1 MASAAPTVR
10 PSHHG
15 DRGSVRRR
23 LVVASAAAIL
33 SLSAGLSTGV
43 AASSPLGDPAVIPQ
57 WNLIAQSTL
66 LGDATKRPQEHFLY
80 LAFMNIAIY
89 DAVVG
94 IDGRYEPYSL
104 HASPPAGASDQ
115 AAAVAAAYRI
125 LWTYSPYAQS
135 TLNGLY
141 ATSLAAIPPSQAKDD
156 GIAFGTLAADNLIA
170 LRANDGR
177 NANITFDKPPAP
189 GVWRPTP
196 PAFAPMFVPWMGSV
210 TPLVLKSGA
219 QFGEPGLPYSLTSK
233 QYTTDFNEVKSMGGN
248 AATGS
253 NRTADQTATALFFSG
268 NAQVQ
273 YTGALIDQATKR
285 SFDIVDTARLF
296 AAVNTSIADAL
307 ISVWHAKL
315 LYGFWRPITAITL
328 ADTDGNPDTT
338 INASWVP
345 LIPTGTPAYPEYV
358 SGYSGVTGAFSR
370 SLQQTLG
377 TGQLDI
383 TVGSTAAAG
392 TRQFAKAGDLNEA
405 VINARIWL
413 GIHFRAADVDGVK
426 MGQHA
431 ANWVLGHAFQP
442 LGG

>member
-1 MASAAPTVR
+1 MLLAP
-10 PSHHG
+10 
-15 DRGSVRRR
+15 
-23 LVVASAAAIL
+23 
-33 SLSAGLSTGV
+33 SAGIATGIW
-43 AASSPLGDPAVIPQ
+43 ASSPLGDPGVIPQ

-94 IDGRYEPYSL
+94 IDGRYEPYGL
-104 HASPPAGASDQ
+104 HASPPTGASDQ
-115 AAAVAAAYRI
+115 AAAVAAAHHI
-125 LWTYSPYAQS
+125 LETYSPYAQA
-135 TLNGLY
+135 TLDVAY
-141 ATSLAAIPPSQAKDD
+141 ATSLAAIPPSQAKTD
-156 GIAFGTLAADNLIA
+156 GITFGILSADTIIA

-177 NANITFDKPPAP
+177 NANITYGKAPAP

-196 PAFAPMFVPWMGSV
+196 PAFLPMFVPWMGAV

-233 QYTTDFNEVKSMGGN
+233 RYTTEFNEVKSMGGN

-273 YTGALIDQATKR
+273 YTGGLIDQAVTR
-285 SFDIVDTARLF
+285 NLDIVDSARLF

-307 ISVWHAKL
+307 ICVWHAKL
-315 LYGFWRPITAITL
+315 LYGFWRPITAINL

-338 INASWVP
+338 VNTTWVP
-345 LIPTGTPAYPEYV
+345 LLTTPPYPDYV
-358 SGYSGVTGAFSR
+358 SGYSGVTGAFTR
-370 SLQQTLG
+370 SLQKTLG
-377 TGQLDI
+377 TGQLDLTLQS
-383 TVGSTAAAG
+383 TVVAG
-392 TRQFAKAGDLNEA
+392 TRPFAKAGDLNEA

-413 GIHFRAADVDGVK
+413 GIHFRSADVDGVK

-431 ANWVLGHAFQP
+431 ANWVLDHAFQP
-442 LGG
+442 IGG